1 MFQFTSLFFELWCSF
16 CLTFSMIFLNFALNE
31 KLMSSTARTEIV
43 KTCFILL
50 SVLSD
55 DGRLRQGI
63 FTMSI
68 FDLYTQANGK
78 YS

>member
-1 MFQFTSLFFELWCSF
+1 
-16 CLTFSMIFLNFALNE
+16 MIFLNFAFNE

-43 KTCFILL
+43 KTCFFLL

-68 FDLYTQANGK
+68 FDLYTQASGK
-78 YS
+78 YSWGVTKVLYMRDIYWT

>member
-1 MFQFTSLFFELWCSF
+1 
-16 CLTFSMIFLNFALNE
+16 MIFLNFALNE

-63 FTMSI
+63 FTMS
-68 FDLYTQANGK
+68 FDLYTQASGK

>member
-1 MFQFTSLFFELWCSF
+1 
-16 CLTFSMIFLNFALNE
+16 
-31 KLMSSTARTEIV
+31 MSSTARTEIV

-50 SVLSD
+50 RVLSD

-63 FTMSI
+63 FTTKVDKLAHIHTKDTMSI
-68 FDLYTQANGK
+68 FDLYTWCEASGK

>member
-1 MFQFTSLFFELWCSF
+1 
-16 CLTFSMIFLNFALNE
+16 
-31 KLMSSTARTEIV
+31 MSSTARTEIV

-68 FDLYTQANGK
+68 FDLYTQASGK

>member
-1 MFQFTSLFFELWCSF
+1 MFQFTLLFFELWCSF

-31 KLMSSTARTEIV
+31 KLMSSTAQTEIV

-68 FDLYTQANGK
+68 FDLYTQASGK

>member
-1 MFQFTSLFFELWCSF
+1 
-16 CLTFSMIFLNFALNE
+16 MIFLNFAFNE

-43 KTCFILL
+43 KTCFFLL

-68 FDLYTQANGK
+68 FDLYTQASGK

>member
-1 MFQFTSLFFELWCSF
+1 
-16 CLTFSMIFLNFALNE
+16 MIFLNFALNE

-78 YS
+78 YSWGVTKVLYMRDIYWT